1 MKIEN
6 LYPEKVF
13 HYFSEISKIPRGSRK
28 EKKISD
34 WIVEF
39 SKERNLEVIQD
50 KALNVLIK
58 HNLIL
63 KHKELNLFWKMDT

>member
-39 SKERNLEVIQD
+39 AKERNLEVIQD
-50 KALNVLIK
+50 KALNVLIRK
-58 HNLIL
+58 PA
-63 KHKELNLFWKMDT
+63 TAGY

>member
-39 SKERNLEVIQD
+39 AKERNLEVIQD
-50 KALNVLIK
+50 
-58 HNLIL
+58 
-63 KHKELNLFWKMDT
+63 